1 MAVNIL
7 FHIFIPIIFFI
18 SFQFKY
24 AGINFIV
31 VYAFMLY
38 FLGVKRDNKRTFI
51 SAFIIFF
58 IFWLM
63 VLNWLLVINVDLTP
77 LQRVLV
83 GFGWVLLSAIMGVTW
98 SLPFSFLS
106 LKNNEI
112 FLLPAALSAIEY
124 MLSSMRDL
132 SFLWITPSTALMD
145 YPVLIQSADI
155 GGSYLLS
162 FIVIMFAVLICK
174 ILMEKRN
181 IIYKLVF
188 LLFLFLITIYG
199 VISLNKP
206 IEGEKIAV
214 TLVQPNMPGEMKESY
229 REFID
234 FRFKLIKKNLE
245 IAKKQ
250 NGEIIIFPET
260 ASPVYLT
267 KKTKNDIKTFLV
279 DYTNEN
285 SKAILIGGL
294 TYEYGEKNEEDN
306 YYNSAFLI
314 SPNETIQ
321 SYNKIR
327 CVPFVERLPYEEKL
341 KFIKK
346 IDYGQGGYSVGK
358 NYTVFNYNNKKFSA
372 YICFESIFPTHV
384 SAFVKNGAQF
394 LVNISE
400 DAWFIKG
407 IGAYQHYQSGILRAV
422 ENRRYLIRVS
432 NPGISAVIDPYG
444 TIIFSTKLNTDG
456 VFTKEIVM
464 NDKLS
469 IFTRSGNLI
478 PKIFLWI
485 TLLILIFKIIWRKY
499 GTAKIKNRS

>member
-1 MAVNIL
+1 
-7 FHIFIPIIFFI
+7 
-18 SFQFKY
+18 
-24 AGINFIV
+24 
-31 VYAFMLY
+31 MLY

-234 FRFKLIKKNLE
+234 FR
-245 IAKKQ
+245 
-250 NGEIIIFPET
+250 
-260 ASPVYLT
+260 
-267 KKTKNDIKTFLV
+267 
-279 DYTNEN
+279 
-285 SKAILIGGL
+285 
-294 TYEYGEKNEEDN
+294 
-306 YYNSAFLI
+306 
-314 SPNETIQ
+314 
-321 SYNKIR
+321 
-327 CVPFVERLPYEEKL
+327 
-341 KFIKK
+341 
-346 IDYGQGGYSVGK
+346 
-358 NYTVFNYNNKKFSA
+358 
-372 YICFESIFPTHV
+372 
-384 SAFVKNGAQF
+384 
-394 LVNISE
+394 
-400 DAWFIKG
+400 
-407 IGAYQHYQSGILRAV
+407 
-422 ENRRYLIRVS
+422 
-432 NPGISAVIDPYG
+432 
-444 TIIFSTKLNTDG
+444 LN
-456 VFTKEIVM
+456 
-464 NDKLS
+464 
-469 IFTRSGNLI
+469 
-478 PKIFLWI
+478 
-485 TLLILIFKIIWRKY
+485 
-499 GTAKIKNRS
+499 

>member
-1 MAVNIL
+1 
-7 FHIFIPIIFFI
+7 
-18 SFQFKY
+18 
-24 AGINFIV
+24 
-31 VYAFMLY
+31 
-38 FLGVKRDNKRTFI
+38 
-51 SAFIIFF
+51 
-58 IFWLM
+58 
-63 VLNWLLVINVDLTP
+63 
-77 LQRVLV
+77 
-83 GFGWVLLSAIMGVTW
+83 
-98 SLPFSFLS
+98 
-106 LKNNEI
+106 
-112 FLLPAALSAIEY
+112 
-124 MLSSMRDL
+124 
-132 SFLWITPSTALMD
+132 
-145 YPVLIQSADI
+145 
-155 GGSYLLS
+155 
-162 FIVIMFAVLICK
+162 
-174 ILMEKRN
+174 
-181 IIYKLVF
+181 
-188 LLFLFLITIYG
+188 
-199 VISLNKP
+199 
-206 IEGEKIAV
+206 
-214 TLVQPNMPGEMKESY
+214 
-229 REFID
+229 
-234 FRFKLIKKNLE
+234 
-245 IAKKQ
+245 
-250 NGEIIIFPET
+250 
-260 ASPVYLT
+260 LT

-372 YICFESIFPTHV
+372 YICFESIFPTHI
-384 SAFVKNGAQF
+384 SAFVRNGAQF